1 MVCKSNQMTRSAN
14 HLAQLKWIFFLYDVI
29 FSLRHNVW
37 APGWPLDG
45 SRVYSM
51 SLKTRGSSGS
61 LLANSLSLCHHVKKA
76 SFRDVMRLRLL
87 STQK

>member
-1 MVCKSNQMTRSAN
+1 MTEPVLHPLSGA
-14 HLAQLKWIFFLYDVI
+14 FFLFVLTI
-29 FSLRHNVW
+29 
-37 APGWPLDG
+37 LDG